1 MGAFRESLSRFKLA
15 YILAILV
22 VLNVIRFWPPK
33 KDDAEPAFPPPPAGA
48 AMDGTPPDE
57 NAGPGG
63 PGGPAGRERTEA
75 MLNRLPAEQRK
86 VVVERMAEDRKFFD
100 SIRDLPE
107 EQRSQKMQEH
117 FAQNSPPSPPNGDGQ
132 PIPPPGG
139 AGSEGGNGPGPE
151 SFGKGGMHL
160 PPPGVRRSMDQQIV
174 NAQKK
179 GNP

>member
-22 VLNVIRFWPPK
+22 VLNVIRFWAQK
-33 KDDAEPAFPPPPAGA
+33 RDDGEPAFPPPPLGA
-48 AMDGTPPDE
+48 AIGGAPLDA

-63 PGGPAGRERTEA
+63 PGGPPRRERMEA

-86 VVVERMAEDRKFFD
+86 VVVERMAEERKFFD

-117 FAQNSPPSPPNGDGQ
+117 FAQNSPPFPPNGDGP
-132 PIPPPGG
+132 PIAPPGG
-139 AGSEGGNGPGPE
+139 VGSGGGNGPGPE

-160 PPPGVRRSMDQQIV
+160 PPPGVRRSMDQQIA